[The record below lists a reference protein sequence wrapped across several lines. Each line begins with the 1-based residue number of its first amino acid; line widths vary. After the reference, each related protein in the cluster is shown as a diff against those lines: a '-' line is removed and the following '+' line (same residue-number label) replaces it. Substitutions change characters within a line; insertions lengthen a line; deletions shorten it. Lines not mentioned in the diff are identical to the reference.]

1 MTALIIAA
9 TFSLQPGWAASK
21 FVQNLHKAESRKEP
35 NERVEYYTRAIDA
48 WEPAEGNS
56 LMGACRFGR
65 GEALV
70 ELWKFAEA
78 EPDVALTGPISR
90 GDVGTVARHLAALAG
105 TPELG
110 RNNEAALDL
119 LEFAGRN
126 PADVDGLVTLADAQ
140 LKAGRGDAAMKAC
153 KLAEQAEP
161 SDFRGWLC
169 EGRALAARRDW
180 PGAERAFAAADDRAE
195 HRAAAPLLERAV
207 TLVAQG
213 RHELALTDYS
223 AAIPLLDALLETLP
237 HDRAPAP
244 AVAEHRQNTA
254 RAYYSRGRVR
264 EFLVQPELALA
275 DFETACRL
283 GHDQACERADALAPQ
298 AEHKP
303 KRAAPSAAPEPVPE
317 KSKRE
322 KRRKVNNP
330 DSDPG
335 ERIYGG

>member
-78 EPDVALTGPISR
+78 EPDLTKALELDPINARAYLMR
-90 GDVGTVARHLAALAG
+90 GKARLR
-105 TPELG
+105 LG